1 MHFFSPIAAVRSSNR
16 VVSLLL
22 ASLTLVACATTRP
35 LDPTVEDELFG
46 LYTCARYF
54 HVIAEPELGD
64 AYVDAASD
72 LGKSAKVAPEDMI
85 VVYLRARS
93 TQEKRI
99 EERALASG
107 SESGSSAMD
116 ELLERPETVRQIDSI
131 AAAQALYAGQC
142 VPR

>member
-1 MHFFSPIAAVRSSNR
+1 
-16 VVSLLL
+16 
-22 ASLTLVACATTRP
+22 
-35 LDPTVEDELFG
+35 
-46 LYTCARYF
+46 
-54 HVIAEPELGD
+54 
-64 AYVDAASD
+64 
-72 LGKSAKVAPEDMI
+72 MI

-116 ELLERPETVRQIDSI
+116 ELLERPETISQIDSI